1 MGAASSQPDVPQPP
15 PIIPPPAKG
24 KAAAPPLPIEQR
36 CIACLNY
43 HHHDH
48 PSILT
53 EGANFQT
60 MFYPVDSPREKYE
73 GILIKGLPE
82 WFGRLKFRSGAT
94 YEGGFRSGEFN
105 GFGHYVVEGQYEY
118 LGGYNDGKK
127 EGYGREI
134 TVDAWAVR
142 EEYVGGW
149 KDNVKHGEGLRN
161 GREWV
166 RYYQGNKLQ
175 GMNY

>member
-1 MGAASSQPDVPQPP
+1 MMGVAASQPAEPQPP
-15 PIIPPPAKG
+15 PIIPPPPPPQP
-24 KAAAPPLPIEQR
+24 APPTPLEQR

-48 PSILT
+48 PSVLT
-53 EGANFQT
+53 QGANFQT
-60 MFYPVDSPREKYE
+60 MFYPAESPREKYE

-82 WFGRLKFRSGAT
+82 WFGKLTFRSGAK
-94 YEGGFRSGEFN
+94 YEGGFRAGEFN

-134 TVDAWAVR
+134 TVGAWGAR
-142 EEYVGGW
+142 EEYIGGW
-149 KDNVKHGEGLRN
+149 KDDKKHGEGLKN

-166 RYYQGNKLQ
+166 RHYLGELVQTI
-175 GMNY
+175 NY

>member
-82 WFGRLKFRSGAT
+82 WFVRLKFRSGAT
-94 YEGGFRSGEFN
+94 YEGGFRAGEFN

-118 LGGYNDGKK
+118 LGGYND
-127 EGYGREI
+127 EPQC
-134 TVDAWAVR
+134 D
-142 EEYVGGW
+142 
-149 KDNVKHGEGLRN
+149 DNQIPPLHLSHNILEMSSHSLPIFLN
-161 GREWV
+161 
-166 RYYQGNKLQ
+166 Q
-175 GMNY
+175 